1 MFFKDFMFY
10 MFGYELVDF
19 HTHILGNQGASAKG
33 LGVRLVF
40 EVFEELHKFVVWEAF
55 ARAPNSFAERA
66 MLLCR
71 LLLLLLLL
79 LAAGH
84 GAADAPAVG
93 EAQPARPLRC
103 QQ

>member
-1 MFFKDFMFY
+1 M
-10 MFGYELVDF
+10 
-19 HTHILGNQGASAKG
+19 
-33 LGVRLVF
+33 VF

-55 ARAPNSFAERA
+55 ARAPNSFAERV
-66 MLLCR
+66 MLLWR
-71 LLLLLLLL
+71 LLLLLLL

>member
-1 MFFKDFMFY
+1 M
-10 MFGYELVDF
+10 L
-19 HTHILGNQGASAKG
+19 
-33 LGVRLVF
+33 

-55 ARAPNSFAERA
+55 ARALNSFAERVK
-66 MLLCR
+66 LLWR
-71 LLLLLLLL
+71 LLLLLLLLL